1 MAKLTPKQQKFADFI
16 AQGYDQKTAYAMAYD
31 VKSESDKGNRSNA
44 SKIANNPKVIEAI
57 AEYRQP
63 IVQQI
68 GITLES
74 HLQTLSDIAREA
86 REAGQYSAAVAAEVA
101 RAKAAGIHIDRS
113 EQTIKGMIGH
123 ITVPPDQLKDVAA
136 RLLSK
141 V

>member
-1 MAKLTPKQQKFADFI
+1 MRLTNKQQRFSEFV
-16 AQGYDQKTAYAMAYD
+16 AQGFDNKTAYAMAYD
-31 VKSESDKGNRSNA
+31 VKTSNQNAINSNA
-44 SKIANNPKVIEAI
+44 SKLANDPKIIEAVKGI
-57 AEYRQP
+57 RQP

-136 RLLSK
+136 RFLSK

>member
-1 MAKLTPKQQKFADFI
+1 MRLTNKQQRFSEFV
-16 AQGYDQKTAYAMAYD
+16 AQGFDNKTAYAMAYD
-31 VKSESDKGNRSNA
+31 VKTSNQNAINSNA
-44 SKIANNPKVIEAI
+44 SKLANDPKIIEAVKGI
-57 AEYRQP
+57 RQP

>member
-1 MAKLTPKQQKFADFI
+1 MRLTNKQQRFSELV
-16 AQGYDQKTAYAMAYD
+16 AQGFDNKTAYAMAYD
-31 VKSESDKGNRSNA
+31 VKTSNQNAINSNA
-44 SKIANNPKVIEAI
+44 SKLANDPKIIEAVKGI
-57 AEYRQP
+57 RQP